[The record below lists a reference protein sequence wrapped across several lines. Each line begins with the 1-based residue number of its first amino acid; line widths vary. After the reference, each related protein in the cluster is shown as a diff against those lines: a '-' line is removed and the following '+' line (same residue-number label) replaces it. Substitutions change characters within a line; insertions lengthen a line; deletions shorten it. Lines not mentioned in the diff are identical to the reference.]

1 MKERNWGTTEEK
13 EKDTLKKDS
22 VEWEREDKMKIDFD
36 GCARGGAKGADG
48 AQSFVYLFSS

>member
-22 VEWEREDKMKIDFD
+22 VEWEREDKMKIDLD
-36 GCARGGAKGADG
+36 GCARGGAEGADG